1 MSDEKDPKQDAEEL
15 PDGSGNDNVREDEDS
30 DYASGGDPE

>member
-1 MSDEKDPKQDAEEL
+1 MSDEKTPHTNPEEL
-15 PDGSGNDNVREDEDS
+15 PDGSGNDRVSEEDDT